1 MSAGIDSTAMQRGLG
16 GGETGIRE
24 YRDAASRVGQA
35 DGEAGRRARE
45 GGGLTP
51 QRDDIRR
58 RKGTRLGSSQRAAKR
73 MASSR
78 GTASSPRIERAWR
91 GKTDRQRET
100 KREEGKQ
107 RERER
112 EREREKEKEGGRKG
126 AVYWGKLFLSLF
138 RQAVTPHC
146 PTGKSKKS
154 SRARRQGGC
163 QPGRPINPLSQDR
176 QHFFFLLNKS
186 WSSDR
191 AFGEACQSA

>member
-45 GGGLTP
+45 GGTDAPEGRHSAAERDEAREQPEGCKENGVVAGHGKLSPNREGLA
-51 QRDDIRR
+51 R
-58 RKGTRLGSSQRAAKR
+58 
-73 MASSR
+73 
-78 GTASSPRIERAWR
+78 E
-91 GKTDRQRET
+91 DRQTERDKERGREA
-100 KREEGKQ
+100 K

-112 EREREKEKEGGRKG
+112 EREKEGGRKG

-176 QHFFFLLNKS
+176 QHFFFLLNKF

-191 AFGEACQSA
+191 AFGEVCQSA